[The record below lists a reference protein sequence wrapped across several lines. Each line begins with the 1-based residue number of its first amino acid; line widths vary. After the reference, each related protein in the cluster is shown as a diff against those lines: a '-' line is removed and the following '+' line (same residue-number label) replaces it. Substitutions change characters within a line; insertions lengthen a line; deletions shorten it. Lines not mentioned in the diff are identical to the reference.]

1 MKTNQFYC
9 VKCRKAVTV
18 NQDYICFK
26 YLKNKKIGKI
36 PSLKAE
42 CSKCDTILTKFVKH
56 DDATKLK
63 KKYGT
68 C

>member
-1 MKTNQFYC
+1 MKLNQFYC
-9 VKCRKAVTV
+9 VSCRKIVTAT
-18 NQDYICFK
+18 QEDICFK
-26 YLKNKKIGKI
+26 YLKNKRAGKI

-42 CSKCDTILTKFVKH
+42 CSKCDTRLTKFVKH

-63 KKYGT
+63 NKYGT

>member
-1 MKTNQFYC
+1 MKLNQFYC

-18 NQDYICFK
+18 KQNDICFK
-26 YLKNKKIGKI
+26 YLKNKKIGKV
-36 PSLKAE
+36 PSLKGE
-42 CSKCDTILTKFVKH
+42 CGKCDTNLTKFVKNV
-56 DDATKLK
+56 DATKLK